1 MSLASKLTLAGTSLF
16 AVSTIL
22 FVHYAQNAE
31 KAAMHQGVIR
41 DLEQQRL
48 RKERQEEFD
57 MQHALELEYKKL
69 QPVNHGDNPE
79 ISEKPN

>member
-1 MSLASKLTLAGTSLF
+1 
-16 AVSTIL
+16 
-22 FVHYAQNAE
+22 
-31 KAAMHQGVIR
+31 MHQGVIR